1 MSHPKKGVAF
11 AVSKFITDKP
21 WLTLAISFVTM
32 AALSMGLGKMTVNFT
47 HTAFFRD
54 TDPARQRFEAF
65 ERQFGNDDAVI
76 VVVHSPSGIFDKE
89 STELMRK
96 LTERMWRVPEVIRVD
111 SLTNFQWVHAEG
123 DEIEIEP
130 LLPREGDLSPQLLEE
145 RKQIALKHEVLPD
158 YLISKDAKTAVIYAK
173 LKPGIEHPPDA
184 PLITAE
190 TEKVVADL
198 KGGDHVFHLTGGP
211 IVNNAFKDSS
221 QKDLSVLVPALLGM
235 VALLLA
241 FTFRRVGGVV
251 MPFLVIFTTVI
262 AAFSF
267 SGWLG
272 LEMSTVTFSLPQ
284 VLIAVSV
291 AESVHLLVGFY
302 RARKAS
308 RSRREA
314 AQYTLQKNFM
324 ATLLTSSTTAIGFYS
339 FISANLP
346 PIEYFGILAGLGTTY
361 TWLMTYGVVGPLMVV
376 WPGKE
381 PTTGADTI
389 EDDLTQSTPFTRGY
403 IGFIDRYRWAVIVLF
418 IGLVSMSYWLSLKN
432 VVNSNPY
439 EYFREGLPVRTAQ
452 EFVLDNLGGVA
463 QLELVVNAGKEDGI
477 KEPEFLRKVEELEK
491 RIVHI
496 PGMNRTISIVDI
508 LRQMNRALNGGNQA
522 DYKLPATKEGVAQ
535 ELLLYTM
542 GLPQGMDVN
551 DRMTVKNDA
560 LRITV
565 VSTITDSNSAVA
577 AAEQVER
584 IGKELGIDVKA
595 TGKMLLYQG
604 MNSHVVDSFLN
615 SLGSALLLIG
625 FIMVVSFRS
634 LKLGLIS
641 MVPNIVPLVFGGAV
655 LYFISGTLDIGTV
668 LVASV
673 SLGIAVDDTI
683 HILTHFNK
691 HREDGMTTR
700 ESLERLMAHSGP
712 AMLSTT
718 VILVTGFLTLAFG
731 DFIPNVYFGLLT
743 AIILALGLATDFVLL
758 PAILMTA
765 MRDKV
770 PASTPAFAKVA
781 GDLAEVEQ

>member
-1 MSHPKKGVAF
+1 MSNPKKGVAF
-11 AVSKFITDKP
+11 AVSTFITSKP
-21 WLTLAISFVTM
+21 WTTLAISFASM
-32 AALSMGLGKMTVNFT
+32 AILAVGLGKMTVNFT
-47 HTAFFRD
+47 HTAFFKES
-54 TDPARQRFEAF
+54 DPQLQRFEAF
-65 ERQFGNDDAVI
+65 ERKFGNDDAVI
-76 VVVHSPSGIFDKE
+76 VVVNSPSGVFDKD
-89 STELMRK
+89 SAELLRK
-96 LTERMWRVPEVIRVD
+96 LTDKMWKVPEVIRVD

-130 LLPREGDLSPQLLEE
+130 LLPRDGDLSPQLLEE

-158 YLISKDAKTAVIYAK
+158 YLVSKDGKTAVVYAK
-173 LKPGIEHPPDA
+173 LKPGIDHPPDA

-190 TEKVVADL
+190 TVKVVESL

-211 IVNNAFKDSS
+211 IVNNAFKHASE
-221 QKDLSVLVPALLGM
+221 KDLSVLVPALLLM
-235 VALLLA
+235 VATLLA
-241 FTFRRVGGVV
+241 FTFRRLGGVV
-251 MPFLVIFTTVI
+251 MPFFVIFATVI
-262 AAFSF
+262 ATFAF

-272 LEMSTVTFSLPQ
+272 LENSTVTFALPQ

-346 PIEYFGILAGLGTTY
+346 PIENFGILAGLGTTY
-361 TWLMTYGVVGPLMVV
+361 TWLMTYGVVGPMMVV

-381 PTTGADTI
+381 ATTGADTM
-389 EDDLTQSTPFTRGY
+389 EDDLTQSTPFSRSF
-403 IGFIDRYRWAVIVLF
+403 IAFIDRYRWAVVTIF
-418 IGLVSMSYWLSLKN
+418 IGLVSMSAWLSMKN

-439 EYFREGLPVRTAQ
+439 EYFRKGLPVRNAQ
-452 EFVLDNLGGVA
+452 EFVLENLGGIA
-463 QLELVVNAGKEDGI
+463 QFEVIVDAGQEDGI
-477 KEPEFLRKVEELEK
+477 KDPAFLRKVEELEK
-491 RIVHI
+491 RVLEIDGV
-496 PGMNRTISIVDI
+496 NRAISIVDI
-508 LRQMNRALNGGNQA
+508 LRQMNRALNGGDQQY
-522 DYKLPATKEGVAQ
+522 YKLPDTREGIAQ

-551 DRMTVKNDA
+551 DRMTVKSDA
-560 LRITV
+560 IRVTL
-565 VSTITDSNSAVA
+565 VSTITDSNHAVA
-577 AAEQVER
+577 AAEQIER
-584 IGKELGIDVKA
+584 IGKEIGIDAKT

-604 MNSHVVDSFLN
+604 MNGHVVDSFLN

-625 FIMVVSFRS
+625 VIMVASFRS
-634 LKLGLIS
+634 FRLGIIS
-641 MVPNIVPLVFGGAV
+641 MIPNIVPLVFGGAV

-691 HREDGMTTR
+691 HLEEGMTTR

-712 AMLSTT
+712 AMISTT
-718 VILVTGFLTLAFG
+718 LILVTGFCTLAFG

-743 AIILALGLATDFVLL
+743 AIILTLGLATDFLLL
-758 PAILMTA
+758 PAILMIV

-770 PASTPAFAKVA
+770 PAHSAQALNEPDATAA
-781 GDLAEVEQ
+781 